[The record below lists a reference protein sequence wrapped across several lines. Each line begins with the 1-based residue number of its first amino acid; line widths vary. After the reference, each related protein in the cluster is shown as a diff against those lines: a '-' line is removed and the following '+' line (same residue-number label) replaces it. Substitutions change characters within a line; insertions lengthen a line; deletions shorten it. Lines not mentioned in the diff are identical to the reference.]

1 MMSPLTTRPLPSSS
15 SFLRSFSSS
24 EHKRNNNNDNDDKSN
39 NDDDD
44 NSSQSRS
51 GNIFIGIGWI
61 LLGLV
66 AIDQL
71 LQYKQEQELKK
82 RHLLLDEM
90 QREADDANV
99 PTFDASLPTLYRCKL
114 LHVEPTLDGTK
125 MLTRNGKSRTLKVG
139 DVVEILQDNVGP
151 NRAYHLCRL
160 LSTDNNNNNNNNKS
174 ITAEPFV
181 GWYPVNFLERVD

>member
-1 MMSPLTTRPLPSSS
+1 MISRSTTRPLPSS

-24 EHKRNNNNDNDDKSN
+24 EHKSNNNDNDDNSN
-39 NDDDD
+39 TDDD
-44 NSSQSRS
+44 NRQRRS

-71 LQYKQEQELKK
+71 LQYKQEQELQE

-125 MLTRNGKSRTLKVG
+125 MLTRNGKSRILKVG

-160 LSTDNNNNNNNNKS
+160 LPTDNNNNNNNNNKS